1 MLPTEYVKSIRA
13 YFEEIVVEDQANS
26 LLLVDW
32 PNAIYVTVNFA
43 RTLASS
49 DPLALERD
57 GRGRC
62 QTISHGRIAGSIVCF
77 PDGTALRVSECEA
90 EVVIRMLK

>member
-1 MLPTEYVKSIRA
+1 MLLI
-13 YFEEIVVEDQANS
+13 
-26 LLLVDW
+26 DW
-32 PNAIYVTVNFA
+32 PNTIYVTVNFA

-77 PDGTALRVSECEA
+77 LMELYFLFLSAK
-90 EVVIRMLK
+90 LK